1 MKNKISSNR
10 SFGVTFS
17 IFFLLLSLYFFFK
30 NEKIYYSLIIISLIF
45 LTLGILKSKILTNPN
60 KIWVMFGEKLGFII
74 APIIMALV
82 YFTVVTP
89 IALILKICGKDVLNI
104 KNKKAQTYWVN
115 KKNINSMKKQ
125 Y

>member
-1 MKNKISSNR
+1 
-10 SFGVTFS
+10 
-17 IFFLLLSLYFFFK
+17 
-30 NEKIYYSLIIISLIF
+30 
-45 LTLGILKSKILTNPN
+45 
-60 KIWVMFGEKLGFII
+60 MFGEKLGFII

>member
-1 MKNKISSNR
+1 MQNKISSNR
-10 SFGVTFS
+10 SFGITFS

>member
-10 SFGVTFS
+10 SFGITFS

-45 LTLGILKSKILTNPN
+45 LTLGVLKSKILTNPN